1 MAEITSWLGL
11 NILMGYHKL
20 PSYKQ
25 YWSSTLN
32 FKVPIVCET
41 MSRNLFTKILNN
53 LHLADNR
60 KVPARTSPEY
70 SKTYKVDRFL
80 EILENNFKEHYI
92 LGEHVSVDESMIK
105 FKGRSSLKQY
115 LPMKPTKRG
124 FKIWTLADANN
135 GYVYSFRIYKGKE
148 TIRTK
153 ALGER
158 VVKDIVKELRFSYR
172 KVYFD
177 NFFTTPNL
185 LEYLY
190 KKGIYAAGTIR
201 ADRRNMPKDFCS
213 SQKKMNR
220 GDFEFITSG
229 NLVLHKCMDK
239 KPVFLLSNFHNPTSY
254 DIIQRKQKNGGKAGV
269 QCPTSII
276 DYNIYMGGVDKADQ
290 RKESYSLDRKSRRY

>member
-1 MAEITSWLGL
+1 
-11 NILMGYHKL
+11 
-20 PSYKQ
+20 
-25 YWSSTLN
+25 
-32 FKVPIVCET
+32 
-41 MSRNLFTKILNN
+41 
-53 LHLADNR
+53 
-60 KVPARTSPEY
+60 
-70 SKTYKVDRFL
+70 
-80 EILENNFKEHYI
+80 
-92 LGEHVSVDESMIK
+92 MIK
-105 FKGRSSLKQY
+105 FKGRSSVKQY

-124 FKIWTLADANN
+124 FKIWTLADASN

-148 TIRTK
+148 TIRTE

-190 KKGIYAAGTIR
+190 KKGIY
-201 ADRRNMPKDFCS
+201 
-213 SQKKMNR
+213 
-220 GDFEFITSG
+220 
-229 NLVLHKCMDK
+229 LVLHKCMDK

-269 QCPTSII
+269 QCPTSIS